1 MRNTILL
8 AFLEI
13 IKNKLIR
20 CYGNHVVDTQKS
32 LVNGLEM
39 GQNENVPGAYC
50 LTNVVGDWGQVYGH
64 VF

>member
-8 AFLEI
+8 AFLDI
-13 IKNKLIR
+13 IKNKLVR
-20 CYGNHVVDTQKS
+20 YYDNHVVDIQKS

-39 GQNENVPGAYC
+39 GQNENCLGVYC
-50 LTNVVGDWGQVYGH
+50 LTNVVGDWRQVYGH